1 MENGEIT
8 LLLSAWRSGSR
19 EAENKLF
26 DQVLPDLR
34 RLAHYFLSRERQGHS
49 MQTTEL
55 IDQIYLKM
63 VAAKDRDWQNRRHFF
78 ALAARAMRRHLIDI
92 ARGRPNVNVQPI
104 EKVKDFLPAGV
115 VDLDL
120 AITIDRLLDEM
131 AKEHPEWVRLVE
143 CKYFLGL
150 TDEETA
156 EILGVKVRTL
166 QRMWK
171 DARQWLFE
179 RMESGRAS
187 RAAGQ

>member
-1 MENGEIT
+1 VENGEIT
-8 LLLSAWRSGSR
+8 QLLSAWRSGSR
-19 EAENKLF
+19 EAENQLF

-49 MQTTEL
+49 LQTTEL
-55 IDQIYLKM
+55 INQIYLKM
-63 VAAKDRDWQNRRHFF
+63 VGAKDRDWQNRQHFF

-92 ARGRPNVNVQPI
+92 ARGRPNVNIQPM
-104 EKVKDFLPAGV
+104 EKVQDFLPAGG

-131 AKEHPEWVRLVE
+131 AEDKPEWVRLVE
-143 CKYFLGL
+143 AKYFLGL

-166 QRMWK
+166 QRMWM

-187 RAAGQ
+187 GAAGQ